1 MGNIIYLILR
11 ECSFQIS
18 EIQSQGI
25 QATDNQNQM
34 SKMMF
39 NNTLNQEN
47 RFQAMVDT
55 FQELNQKM
63 STVKLMEKLPS
74 HQELKLSQEES
85 NKNHTLNTIPVSEAN
100 SSTTP

>member
-11 ECSFQIS
+11 KCSFQIS

-47 RFQAMVDT
+47 RFQAMVDI
-55 FQELNQKM
+55 FPELNQKM
-63 STVKLMEKLPS
+63 STVKLMEKPRL
-74 HQELKLSQEES
+74 HQVLKLSQEEL
-85 NKNHTLNTIPVSEAN
+85 NKNHMLNTIPVSEVN
-100 SSTTP
+100 SL